1 MNQLSLPARP
11 SIRPVTGAVTRL
23 LLGGA
28 LGLGATVLAAGA
40 ASAHVTVTPSTT
52 ASGAYSVL
60 TFSNGHG
67 CEGSPTTRVS
77 ISIPDGI
84 FAVTPTRHADYT
96 IEKVMEPLD
105 EPIDDGHG
113 GQYTER
119 VAEVVYTAT
128 TPLPDG
134 YRDAFELSLKLPEG
148 EAGDQL
154 AFPTIQTCE
163 TGETAWIDETV
174 EGEPEPDAPAP
185 AFTLT
190 AASDGSHEG
199 GSDAETTAAATDES
213 GSGSGAGPV
222 GWIALALGAGGL
234 LLGGAAFV
242 RSGAKS

>member
-1 MNQLSLPARP
+1 MNHSTLPRRAL
-11 SIRPVTGAVTRL
+11 TRL
-23 LLGGA
+23 ALGGA
-28 LGLGATVLAAGA
+28 LGLGATMLVAGA

-67 CEGSPTTRVS
+67 CDGSPTTRIS

-96 IEKVMEPLD
+96 IEKVMEALD
-105 EPIDDGHG
+105 EPVDDGHG
-113 GQYTER
+113 GAYTER

-134 YRDAFELSLKLPEG
+134 YRDAFELQLKLPEG

-190 AASDGSHEG
+190 AAADDGHGG
-199 GSDAETTAAATDES
+199 GSTTDSTPAAADASES
-213 GSGSGAGPV
+213 GSGTGPV

-242 RSGAKS
+242 RSGATS

>member
-1 MNQLSLPARP
+1 MHHLSLPSR
-11 SIRPVTGAVTRL
+11 AVTRL
-23 LLGGA
+23 ALGGA
-28 LGLGATVLAAGA
+28 LGLGATFLAAGA

-67 CEGSPTTRVS
+67 CDGSPTTRIS

-84 FAVTPTRHADYT
+84 YAVTPTRHADYT
-96 IEKVMEPLD
+96 IEKVMETLD

-113 GQYTER
+113 GEYTQR

-128 TPLPDG
+128 APLPDG
-134 YRDAFELSLKLPEG
+134 YRDAFELQLKLPDDADG
-148 EAGDQL
+148 EQL

-174 EGEPEPDAPAP
+174 EGEPEPETPAP

-190 AASDGSHEG
+190 AADAGDGHG
-199 GSDAETTAAATDES
+199 AETAATTEVSASSDDGDS
-213 GSGSGAGPV
+213 GTGAV
-222 GWIALALGAGGL
+222 TWVALALGALGL

-242 RSGAKS
+242 RSGTKA

>member
-1 MNQLSLPARP
+1 MKTSALPARL
-11 SIRPVTGAVTRL
+11 A
-23 LLGGA
+23 LGGA
-28 LGLGATVLAAGA
+28 LGLGATFLTAGA

-52 ASGAYSVL
+52 SSGAYSVL

-67 CEGSPTTRVS
+67 CDGSPTTRIS

-84 FAVTPTRHADYT
+84 YAVTPTRHADYS
-96 IEKVMEPLD
+96 IEKVMETLD

-113 GQYTER
+113 GEYTER

-134 YRDAFELSLKLPEG
+134 YRDAFELQLKLPDG

-154 AFPTIQTCE
+154 EFPTIQTCE

-185 AFTLT
+185 AFALT
-190 AASDGSHEG
+190 AADSGTGH
-199 GSDAETTAAATDES
+199 GSDEATGSSTAAVSTDDDS
-213 GSGSGAGPV
+213 GTSTV
-222 GWIALALGAGGL
+222 TWVALALGALGL

-242 RSGAKS
+242 RSGTKA

>member
-1 MNQLSLPARP
+1 MSHLTLP
-11 SIRPVTGAVTRL
+11 TRL
-23 LLGGA
+23 VLGGA
-28 LGLGATVLAAGA
+28 VGLGATLLTAGA

-52 ASGAYSVL
+52 SSGAYSVL

-67 CEGSPTTRVS
+67 CEGSPTTRIS

-84 FAVTPTRHADYT
+84 YAATPTRHADYT
-96 IEKVMEPLD
+96 IEKVMETLD
-105 EPIDDGHG
+105 EPVDDGHG

-119 VAEVVYTAT
+119 VSEVVYTAT

-134 YRDAFELSLKLPEG
+134 YRDAFEIQLKLPDG

-154 AFPTIQTCE
+154 EFPTIQTCE

-174 EGEPEPDAPAP
+174 EGEPEPDTPAP

-190 AASDGSHEG
+190 AAGDDAHGASDASTTEAATTEVASTDDGSG
-199 GSDAETTAAATDES
+199 TGT
-213 GSGSGAGPV
+213 V
-222 GWIALALGAGGL
+222 GWIALVLGAVGL

-242 RSGAKS
+242 RSGSKA

>member
-1 MNQLSLPARP
+1 MNQFTLPSRAL
-11 SIRPVTGAVTRL
+11 TRL
-23 LLGGA
+23 VVGSA

-67 CEGSPTTRVS
+67 CEGSPTTRIS

-96 IEKVMEPLD
+96 IEKVMEALD
-105 EPIDDGHG
+105 EPVDDGHG

-119 VAEVVYTAT
+119 VSEVVYTAT

-134 YRDAFELSLKLPEG
+134 YRDAFELQLKLPEG

-174 EGEPEPDAPAP
+174 EGEPEPDTPAP

-190 AASDGSHEG
+190 AATDEGHGGHGG
-199 GSDAETTAAATDES
+199 GSDAEPTAAAADES
-213 GSGSGAGPV
+213 ESGTGPL

>member
-1 MNQLSLPARP
+1 MNQLTLPSRAVARL
-11 SIRPVTGAVTRL
+11 A
-23 LLGGA
+23 LGGA
-28 LGLGATVLAAGA
+28 LGLGATMLAAGA

-67 CEGSPTTRVS
+67 CEGSPTTRIS

-96 IEKVMEPLD
+96 IEKVMEALD
-105 EPIDDGHG
+105 EPVDDGHG

-134 YRDAFELSLKLPEG
+134 YRDAFELQLKLPEG
-148 EAGDQL
+148 KAGDEL

-190 AASDGSHEG
+190 AATDDGHGAASAPEP
-199 GSDAETTAAATDES
+199 AAATSDDPES
-213 GSGSGAGPV
+213 GVGAV

>member
-1 MNQLSLPARP
+1 MNQFTLLSR
-11 SIRPVTGAVTRL
+11 AVTRL
-23 LLGGA
+23 AVGSS

-67 CEGSPTTRVS
+67 CEGSPTTRIS

-96 IEKVMEPLD
+96 IEKVMEALD
-105 EPIDDGHG
+105 EPVDDGHG
-113 GQYTER
+113 GEYTER

-134 YRDAFELSLKLPEG
+134 YRDAFELQLKLPEG
-148 EAGDQL
+148 ETGDQL

-190 AASDGSHEG
+190 AATDDGHG
-199 GSDAETTAAATDES
+199 GGTDAEPTAAAADGSES
-213 GSGSGAGPV
+213 GTGPL

-234 LLGGAAFV
+234 LLGGTAFV

>member
-1 MNQLSLPARP
+1 MNQLTLPSRALARL
-11 SIRPVTGAVTRL
+11 A
-23 LLGGA
+23 LGGA
-28 LGLGATVLAAGA
+28 LGLGATMLAAGA

-52 ASGAYSVL
+52 AAGAYSVL

-67 CEGSPTTRVS
+67 CEGSPTTRIS

-96 IEKVMEPLD
+96 IEKVMEALD
-105 EPIDDGHG
+105 EPVDDGHG

-134 YRDAFELSLKLPEG
+134 YRDAFELQLKLPEG
-148 EAGDQL
+148 EAGEQL

-190 AASDGSHEG
+190 AATDDGHGASAAPEP
-199 GSDAETTAAATDES
+199 AAAASDES
-213 GSGSGAGPV
+213 ESGVGVV

>member
-1 MNQLSLPARP
+1 MNHSTLPRRAL
-11 SIRPVTGAVTRL
+11 TRL
-23 LLGGA
+23 ALGGA
-28 LGLGATVLAAGA
+28 LGLGPTMLVAGA

-67 CEGSPTTRVS
+67 CDGSPTTRIS

-96 IEKVMEPLD
+96 IEKVMEALD
-105 EPIDDGHG
+105 EPVDDGHG
-113 GQYTER
+113 GEYTER
-119 VAEVVYTAT
+119 GAAVVYTAT

-134 YRDAFELSLKLPEG
+134 YRDAFELQLKLPEG

-163 TGETAWIDETV
+163 TGATAWIDESV

-190 AASDGSHEG
+190 AAADDGHGG
-199 GSDAETTAAATDES
+199 GSTTDSTPAAADASES
-213 GSGSGAGPV
+213 GSGTGPV

-242 RSGAKS
+242 RSGPPP

>member
-1 MNQLSLPARP
+1 MNQLTLPSRAFARL
-11 SIRPVTGAVTRL
+11 A
-23 LLGGA
+23 LGGA
-28 LGLGATVLAAGA
+28 LGLGATMLAAGA

-52 ASGAYSVL
+52 AAGAYSVL

-67 CEGSPTTRVS
+67 CEGSPTTRIS

-96 IEKVMEPLD
+96 IEKVMEALD
-105 EPIDDGHG
+105 EPVDDGHG

-134 YRDAFELSLKLPEG
+134 YRDAFELQLKLPEG
-148 EAGDQL
+148 EAGEQL

-190 AASDGSHEG
+190 AATDDGHGASAAPEP
-199 GSDAETTAAATDES
+199 AAAASDES
-213 GSGSGAGPV
+213 ESGVGVV

>member
-1 MNQLSLPARP
+1 MHHFTLPSRALR
-11 SIRPVTGAVTRL
+11 RLAV
-23 LLGGA
+23 GSA
-28 LGLGATVLAAGA
+28 LGLGATALVAGA

-67 CEGSPTTRVS
+67 CEGSPTTRIS

-96 IEKVMEPLD
+96 IEKVMETLD
-105 EPIDDGHG
+105 EPVDDGHG

-119 VAEVVYTAT
+119 VSEVVYTAT

-134 YRDAFELSLKLPEG
+134 YRDAFELQLKLPEG

-174 EGEPEPDAPAP
+174 EGEPEPDSPAP

-190 AASDGSHEG
+190 AATDDGHGG
-199 GSDAETTAAATDES
+199 GSDAEPTAAAADES
-213 GSGSGAGPV
+213 ESGTGPL

>member
-1 MNQLSLPARP
+1 MNQLTLPSRAM
-11 SIRPVTGAVTRL
+11 TRL
-23 LLGGA
+23 ALGGA
-28 LGLGATVLAAGA
+28 LGLGATMLAAGA

-52 ASGAYSVL
+52 AAGAYSVL

-67 CEGSPTTRVS
+67 CEGSPTTRIS

-96 IEKVMEPLD
+96 IEKVTEALD
-105 EPIDDGHG
+105 EPVDDGHG

-134 YRDAFELSLKLPEG
+134 YRDAFELQLKLPEG
-148 EAGDQL
+148 KAGDEL

-190 AASDGSHEG
+190 AATDDGH
-199 GSDAETTAAATDES
+199 DAAAAPEPAAAASDES
-213 GSGSGAGPV
+213 ESGVGAV
-222 GWIALALGAGGL
+222 GWIALALGAG
-234 LLGGAAFV
+234 
-242 RSGAKS
+242 

>member
-1 MNQLSLPARP
+1 MNHLTLPSLAVARL
-11 SIRPVTGAVTRL
+11 A
-23 LLGGA
+23 LGGA
-28 LGLGATVLAAGA
+28 LGLGATMLAAGA

-67 CEGSPTTRVS
+67 CEGSPTTRIS

-96 IEKVMEPLD
+96 IEKVMEALD
-105 EPIDDGHG
+105 EPVDDGHG

-134 YRDAFELSLKLPEG
+134 YRDAFELQLKLPEG
-148 EAGDQL
+148 NVGDEL

-190 AASDGSHEG
+190 AATDDGHG
-199 GSDAETTAAATDES
+199 TAAATEPAAAASDES
-213 GSGSGAGPV
+213 EPGAGAV
-222 GWIALALGAGGL
+222 GWIALALGASGL